1 MRIALI
7 LNITRNPKHPVYV
20 EEEPHPEGNNFAHIE
35 HAPDHSEPE
44 LVTGFQRNV
53 DWG

>member
-7 LNITRNPKHPVYV
+7 LNITRSPKP
-20 EEEPHPEGNNFAHIE
+20 EPQREQEFFPEGNNFSHIE
-35 HAPDHSEPE
+35 HGPDHSEPE